1 MALKPPA
8 SAGSAAPATPMPV
21 VTSAWPQVL
30 ALYPAL
36 GAVLPPAGANGANG
50 VMGAHRADGTAPFP
64 ALPVMQVPEGT
75 TLFRESETCQ
85 GFPLVLDGE
94 VRVSR
99 SASNGRELE
108 LYRVLPGEMCL
119 VSSACLFAGQVFTAR
134 GITTRPTRLAL
145 LPPALFR
152 TALGSE
158 PFRDFVMGLFAAR
171 MADLTALI
179 EAVAFQ
185 KLDSRLAATLLG
197 HGSQLRATHQAL
209 ADELGTVREIITRL
223 LHRFERAGWVE
234 LSRECITIRDSVALR
249 QLATPA

>member
-1 MALKPPA
+1 MATKPPA
-8 SAGSAAPATPMPV
+8 APASTAPCTQPEAA
-21 VTSAWPQVL
+21 SAWPQVL

-36 GAVLPPAGANGANG
+36 CGAWPSTGQPGADSAPP
-50 VMGAHRADGTAPFP
+50 PL

-75 TLFRESETCQ
+75 TLFREHEACQ

-134 GITTRPTRLAL
+134 GITTRPTRLSM

-152 TALGSE
+152 AALASE

-209 ADELGTVREIITRL
+209 ADELGTVREIVTRL
-223 LHRFERAGWVE
+223 LHRFERSGWVE

-249 QLATPA
+249 QLAAQGSRP

>member
-1 MALKPPA
+1 MTTHKA
-8 SAGSAAPATPMPV
+8 SASPASAAPAAAGQQTQADAP
-21 VTSAWPQVL
+21 SAWPQVL
-30 ALYPAL
+30 VLYPAL
-36 GAVLPPAGANGANG
+36 CGALPASAQSATGSTP
-50 VMGAHRADGTAPFP
+50 PPP
-64 ALPVMQVPEGT
+64 ALPVMQVPDGT
-75 TLFRESETCQ
+75 TLFREHEACQ

-94 VRVSR
+94 IRVSR

-134 GITTRPTRLAL
+134 GITTRPTRLTM
-145 LPPALFR
+145 LPPTLFR
-152 TALGSE
+152 AALGSE

-209 ADELGTVREIITRL
+209 ADELGTVREIVTRL
-223 LHRFERAGWVE
+223 LHRFERSGWVE

-249 QLATPA
+249 QLAAQGMRP